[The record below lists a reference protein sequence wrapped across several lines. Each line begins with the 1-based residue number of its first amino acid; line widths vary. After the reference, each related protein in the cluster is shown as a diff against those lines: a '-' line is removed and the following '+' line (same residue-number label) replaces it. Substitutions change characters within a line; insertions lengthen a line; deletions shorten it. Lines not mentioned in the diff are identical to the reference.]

1 LRLALSKGP
10 HRVHAATPPPF
21 PLFYLKTEAEPA
33 SETLFFKGK
42 KHWTIDKVQ
51 KQDSSKFSTYIS
63 LADIFHFN
71 ESLINVAVPFFVET
85 RNVFVANPT
94 NKLFYTHLNL

>member
-1 LRLALSKGP
+1 
-10 HRVHAATPPPF
+10 
-21 PLFYLKTEAEPA
+21 LFLKE
-33 SETLFFKGK
+33 K

-94 NKLFYTHLNL
+94 KKRLHTFESLIQIKNCN